1 MSAGQALESR
11 TEQSRNYV
19 LRILEGLERDPE
31 RIAVHSWNGALTGA
45 EFHASVAHAAAL
57 LAQTGIGPKDT
68 VAVLTEPNCAAM
80 LAARYAVHLRG
91 AAVVHIRSMNAR
103 SDADELPADEQ
114 TRLLHATGARVLMVD
129 EPNHERGH
137 VLSRGAGGPTL
148 LTLPAKISPNDAT
161 NLPAAVP
168 FEPQDLAVVDLTS
181 GTTGTPKLVCR
192 SFEARGRLI
201 DLSFGAAAPG
211 HRPMLLSVTPISHAT
226 ATMVDAALV
235 AGGTVVLHNGFQ
247 VQDVLQALAEQHV
260 TDVYLAVP
268 HLYRLIDQPGIDE
281 ARFPALRQVLYS
293 GTAAAPSRIAR
304 AARVFGATLVQLY
317 GSTEAGGMCTL
328 TPPDHAE
335 PELLSSVGR
344 PFPWVETQI
353 RRIGSDERVPRGE
366 TGEICVRSPTLMD
379 GYLGEEEH
387 GSPVIRDGWLR
398 TGDIGHWDKYGY
410 LHLLGRIGSIV
421 KANGIKI
428 HPSSV
433 QDVLL
438 RHPKVANAVVH
449 GIRDAES
456 VEQLEAAVQ
465 LHAGAGCSVDEL
477 RTHITAALSAAHVPG
492 RFSWWE
498 EIPLNSSGKPDYA
511 LLRGRKDA
519 Q

>member
-1 MSAGQALESR
+1 MSAGQALKSR

-45 EFHASVAHAAAL
+45 EFHRSVTHAATL
-57 LAQTGIGPKDT
+57 LAEAGVGPGDT
-68 VAVLTEPNCAAM
+68 VAVLTDPNCAAM

-103 SDADELPADEQ
+103 SDADELPATEQ
-114 TRLLHATGARVLMVD
+114 TRLLRATGARLLVVD
-129 EPNHERGH
+129 RPNHERGH
-137 VLSRGAGGPTL
+137 ALSRAAGGPTL
-148 LTLPAKISPNDAT
+148 VTLPREVSRSDAA
-161 NLPAAVP
+161 NPPAAVP
-168 FEPQDLAVVDLTS
+168 FRPQDLAVVDLTS
-181 GTTGTPKLVCR
+181 GTTGTPKLVRR
-192 SFEARGRLI
+192 SFETRGRLI
-201 DLSFGAAAPG
+201 DLSFGASAPG
-211 HRPMLLSVTPISHAT
+211 HRPTLLSVTPISHAT

-247 VQDVLQALAEQHV
+247 VKDVLHALVEHRV

-268 HLYRLIDQPGIDE
+268 HLYQLVDQPGIEE
-281 ARFPALRQVLYS
+281 ALFPALRQVLYS

-304 AARVFGATLVQLY
+304 AAHLFGATLVQLY

-335 PELLSSVGR
+335 AELLSSVGR

-353 RRIGSDERVPRGE
+353 RRIGSEEIVPRGE

-387 GSPVIRDGWLR
+387 GSPVIRGGWLR

-410 LHLLGRIGSIV
+410 LRLLGRIGSVV

-428 HPSSV
+428 HPSAV
-433 QDVLL
+433 QDILL

-449 GIRDAES
+449 GTRDAES

-465 LHAGAGCSVDEL
+465 LHAGTSCTVDEL
-477 RTHITAALSAAHVPG
+477 RTHIAAALTAAHVPG
-492 RFSWWE
+492 HFSWWA